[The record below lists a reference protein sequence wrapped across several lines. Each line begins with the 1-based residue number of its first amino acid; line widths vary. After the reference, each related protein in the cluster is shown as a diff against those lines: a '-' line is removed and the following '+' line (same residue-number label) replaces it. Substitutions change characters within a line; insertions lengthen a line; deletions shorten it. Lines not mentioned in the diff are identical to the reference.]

1 MKISYEGFE
10 QITEVPKK
18 VRELEGQ
25 LNVKLFPK
33 WANSSVLK
41 KLQRVE
47 QVDFHIGDNIDVRF
61 VNLQQKTNKVFDD
74 IGMSHLFE
82 RKTCTT

>member
-1 MKISYEGFE
+1 
-10 QITEVPKK
+10 
-18 VRELEGQ
+18 
-25 LNVKLFPK
+25 
-33 WANSSVLK
+33 LK

-47 QVDFHIGDNIDVRF
+47 QVDFHIGDDVYVRF
-61 VNLQQKTNKVFDD
+61 VNLQQKTNDVLDD

>member
-1 MKISYEGFE
+1 MMNSVKSE
-10 QITEVPKK
+10 KK
-18 VRELEGQ
+18 LSPETL
-25 LNVKLFPK
+25 
-33 WANSSVLK
+33 LK

-47 QVDFHIGDNIDVRF
+47 QVDFHIGDDVYVRF
-61 VNLQQKTNKVFDD
+61 VNLQQKTNDVLDD